1 MKTGVSAIIHEKASK
16 TAAINIIKRMIKM
29 AVKNSAELRDEMFF
43 QLIKQLRANNK
54 QECLYQAWNLL
65 CVVSCYICPSE
76 SSIYYLLNYVKHMI
90 DNSRDDEVRR
100 SARFVFVR
108 LLKGYLTRGRG
119 VLPCSAEIEQIRKK
133 QKLSCKINLF
143 TNGYLIVYFENYT
156 TIGDVLKQ
164 ICQMMDI
171 NKEHWT
177 KFGLYEVTTKPD
189 RIMEEAFVEDF
200 IKLADVL
207 ASWEHEKLF
216 YQRKT
221 GSSIDS
227 KHELFFKTR
236 FFFPLDKTVFTDPD
250 RADFNNSLLQ
260 YNEVRSYQ

>member
-1 MKTGVSAIIHEKASK
+1 MKEGITAIINEKASK

-65 CVVSCYICPSE
+65 CVVSCFICPSE
-76 SSIYYLLNYVKHMI
+76 SSIYYLLNYIKHMI
-90 DNSRDDEVRR
+90 DNSRDDEVKR

-119 VLPCSAEIEQIRKK
+119 VLPCSAEIELIRKK
-133 QKLSCKINLF
+133 QKLSCRVNLF
-143 TNGYLIVYFENYT
+143 TNGYLTVYFENYT
-156 TIGDVLKQ
+156 TVSDVLKQ
-164 ICQMMDI
+164 ICQMMEI
-171 NKEHWT
+171 SKEHWS
-177 KFGLYEVTTKPD
+177 KFGLFEVTSKPG
-189 RIMEEAFVEDF
+189 RLVEEAFIEDF

-221 GSSIDS
+221 GGSIES
-227 KHELFFKTR
+227 KHELFFKIR
-236 FFFPLDKTVFTDPD
+236 FFFPLDKNVFIDQD
-250 RADFNNSLLQ
+250 RSEFNNSLLV
-260 YNEVRSYQ
+260 YNEVGLDH